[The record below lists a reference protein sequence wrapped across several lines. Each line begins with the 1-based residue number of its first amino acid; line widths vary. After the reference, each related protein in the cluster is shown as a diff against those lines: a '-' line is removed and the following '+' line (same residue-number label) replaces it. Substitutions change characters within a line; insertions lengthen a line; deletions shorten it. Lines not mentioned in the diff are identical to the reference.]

1 MSIYHLLNAMHS
13 YLKTTNVFVAIFLA
27 ATCTVYAQWT
37 NVSVVIELLLR
48 LLIWC
53 VLIELLCGYWTDKKE
68 NWTVSV
74 IHATNILSSQVAAS
88 GSPRMPSAPIGRDE
102 NFVYFEFLE
111 GQFYKEKPLFVNLEK
126 TKHSSEVSFP
136 IRLF

>member
-1 MSIYHLLNAMHS
+1 M
-13 YLKTTNVFVAIFLA
+13 AIFPA
-27 ATCTVYAQWT
+27 ATCIVYAQST

-53 VLIELLCGYWTDKKE
+53 VLIELLCGNWTNKKE

-74 IHATNILSSQVAAS
+74 IHATNILSSQVTAS
-88 GSPRMPSAPIGRDE
+88 GSPRMATAPIGSDE
-102 NFVYFEFLE
+102 NFVYFEFPE